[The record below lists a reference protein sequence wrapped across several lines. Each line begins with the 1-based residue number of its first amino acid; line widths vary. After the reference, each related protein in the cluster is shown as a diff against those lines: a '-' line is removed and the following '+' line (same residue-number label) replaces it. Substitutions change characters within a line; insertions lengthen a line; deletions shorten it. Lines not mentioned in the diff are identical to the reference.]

1 MEALAAITKVASHQ
15 GKVDCGKKR
24 SAEANAR
31 NNEMS
36 RRFGVIVA
44 AASTLM
50 ATNMTTTSEHDDDDF
65 YYLSRH

>member
-1 MEALAAITKVASHQ
+1 MAALAAISKVASHQ
-15 GKVDCGKKR
+15 GRVDCKKR

-44 AASTLM
+44 AVSTLM

>member
-1 MEALAAITKVASHQ
+1 MEALAAISKVASHQ
-15 GKVDCGKKR
+15 GKVDCKTR
-24 SAEANAR
+24 SAEANSR

-44 AASTLM
+44 AVSTLM